1 MLSCLWLNRGLK
13 EDLHDSATKEHEE
26 LNNQRLPFTHN
37 KIASME
43 TVLQTTHSC
52 FPVCPVSKSYNP
64 YDPIV
69 AIETCQI

>member
-1 MLSCLWLNRGLK
+1 MLSCLCLDRGLK

-43 TVLQTTHSC
+43 TVLHARNR
-52 FPVCPVSKSYNP
+52 K
-64 YDPIV
+64 
-69 AIETCQI
+69 